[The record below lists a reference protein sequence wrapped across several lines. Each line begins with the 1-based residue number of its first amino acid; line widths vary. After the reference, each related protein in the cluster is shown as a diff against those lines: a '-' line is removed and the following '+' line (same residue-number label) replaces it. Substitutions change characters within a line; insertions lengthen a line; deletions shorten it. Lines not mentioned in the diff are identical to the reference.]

1 MNTKI
6 KREKEQEVLPSEAT
20 DEDEQGPDDSSDS
33 SSDESSS
40 ESSQESASE
49 VAKREMSEREQFE
62 LQAKYRRLDRA
73 LIQQRTEVARE
84 NGIQVVST
92 SLDIADQLF
101 SETKASIQSNIVA
114 KDAATL
120 KEIGVQAKLAT
131 RNLKLG
137 RSERVLDFNE
147 FSSNFLRFF
156 ATEDDVVDVDSPIDR
171 GMARFDWIKAGLL
184 YASCS
189 RRAPSAEFLLGPLE
203 ITRKTRVSRPR
214 LQDDSKSGASRTA
227 SKRSASEL
235 MEQDRQDD
243 TTANSERCFRKLRT
257 LNMARKN
264 LFEFF
269 IDPKSFARS
278 VENLFYTSFLINH
291 GKIILGR
298 DATGVPYVQEANS
311 ETFKHLPR
319 YVNRDD
325 SKSHIILSL
334 DHVTWRALID
344 RFAIQEAFL

>member
-6 KREKEQEVLPSEAT
+6 KSEKEKEHDSPEVT
-20 DEDEQGPDDSSDS
+20 DEDEYDSEDSSAS
-33 SSDESSS
+33 SSDESCS
-40 ESSQESASE
+40 ESSQESESE
-49 VAKREMSEREQFE
+49 VSKREMSEREQFE

-73 LIQQRTEVARE
+73 LLQQRTEIARD

-101 SETKASIQSNIVA
+101 SETKTSIQSNIVA

-120 KEIGVQAKLAT
+120 KEIGLQAKLAT

-137 RSERVLDFNE
+137 RSERVLNFNE
-147 FSSNFLRFF
+147 FCSNFLRFF
-156 ATEDDVVDVDSPIDR
+156 AAEDDVVDVDSPIDR
-171 GMARFDWIKAGLL
+171 GMARFDWLKAGLL
-184 YASCS
+184 YSSCS
-189 RRAPSAEFLLGPLE
+189 RRVPSAEFLLGPLE

-214 LQDDSKSGASRTA
+214 LQDDSKSGVSRTA

-291 GKIILGR
+291 GKMILGH
-298 DATGVPYVQEANS
+298 DASGVPYVQEANP
-311 ETFKHLPR
+311 ETFKNLPR

-325 SKSHIILSL
+325 SKSHIIFNL
-334 DHVTWRALID
+334 DHVTWKGLID
-344 RFAIQEAFL
+344 RFNIQEAFL